1 MSSWFNLKNLDS
13 LLFVVRWIVQVSK
26 PCSYH
31 VLPFLPFFKNSSFPP
46 LPQRETQRER
56 EREREREAAL
66 LVISRRTKLSK
77 LGLQGQSSLRFSLNL
92 VPYLS
97 WNFLPLFASSNRD
110 KFVGFGFAIYDQDE
124 VVHLLGEKLK
134 VFVNLVVCLLGE
146 ELKVKWIW
154 SLVLFCG
161 TQV

>member
-1 MSSWFNLKNLDS
+1 MVQPQKPWPSSFCGSMNNPGFKTML
-13 LLFVVRWIVQVSK
+13 I
-26 PCSYH
+26 PCSSFSS
-31 VLPFLPFFKNSSFPP
+31 LSQKFLFSSTATT
-46 LPQRETQRER
+46 RNTK
-56 EREREREAAL
+56 REREREAAL
-66 LVISRRTKLSK
+66 LVIGRRTKLPK

-110 KFVGFGFAIYDQDE
+110 EFVGFGFAIHDQDE

-134 VFVNLVVCLLGE
+134 VFVNLVVRLLGE
-146 ELKVKWIW
+146 ELKVKWIR